1 MYFLLNVQLIY
12 VIIYFNIQLY
22 STLFNFIQLY
32 STLFNFIQRYLTL
45 ERKNK
50 YEKFT
55 YYSFRI
61 KHNVWMQ

>member
-12 VIIYFNIQLY
+12 VIIYFN
-22 STLFNFIQLY
+22 IQLY